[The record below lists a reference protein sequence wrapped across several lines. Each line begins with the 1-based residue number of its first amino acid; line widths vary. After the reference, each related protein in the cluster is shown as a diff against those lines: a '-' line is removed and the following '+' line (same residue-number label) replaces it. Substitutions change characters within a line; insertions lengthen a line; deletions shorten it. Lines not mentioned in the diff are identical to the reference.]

1 MKNFQYFRVYHQQS
15 RRLRCA
21 VTTATAVNTTIIAAK
36 PLFCSIN
43 NNKITLVIT
52 IVAREAINVYYIY
65 NNANIDPKPNTNIN
79 YINIHLRI
87 TSIATNYGS
96 LFRSLAPLSP
106 ADAIVIEEG
115 VEGGAA
121 AWLTAEHECFVR

>member
-1 MKNFQYFRVYHQQS
+1 MKNSQYFRHKRSLVN
-15 RRLRCA
+15 
-21 VTTATAVNTTIIAAK
+21 TATAVNTTIIAAK

-87 TSIATNYGS
+87 TSIATDYGS

-106 ADAIVIEEG
+106 ADRDCDR
-115 VEGGAA
+115 GGGRRGSCC
-121 AWLTAEHECFVR
+121 LVDSRTRMFREIIN

>member
-1 MKNFQYFRVYHQQS
+1 MKNLQYS
-15 RRLRCA
+15 RRSHSA
-21 VTTATAVNTTIIAAK
+21 ANTANAVNTTIIAAK

-87 TSIATNYGS
+87 TSIATDYGS
-96 LFRSLAPLSP
+96 LSFALLPPSLLQI
-106 ADAIVIEEG
+106 AIVIEEG